1 MQYQNALTN
10 PTYMPAVRDI
20 AAITNAPQALVTT
33 TFPHSYISGLIVRLI
48 IPNNFG
54 MTLIN
59 QSQGTITVTSDTQ
72 FTIDIDTT
80 QVDPFVI
87 PDVQPGNNYTAAQV
101 TPIGEI
107 AAILTGSFVNVLTPI
122 V

>member
-1 MQYQNALTN
+1 MQYQNALVS

-54 MTLIN
+54 MTLVN
-59 QSQGTITVTSDTQ
+59 QSQGTITVTSDTE

-87 PDVQPGNNYTAAQV
+87 PAVQPGNNYTAAQV